1 MISIDTLKQ
10 YVDYISNKEQSGNN
24 YSPKQFNMLVSRAV
38 DDIERWLIG
47 LVAQYSPSEPLPAV
61 AYDLTQKV
69 KDDLRF
75 LKNTVVLSID
85 SNGFMTIPEDYIY
98 LASIAYRRVE
108 NNCETGTPDVDFI
121 PVEVV
126 SDDNWSGRLSNA
138 IKKPTH
144 EFPACNFH
152 DKTRVLFSPKDLS
165 SVSFSYLK
173 KMAAPVWA
181 YILDDNDNAIY
192 DASGSTD
199 IDLPE
204 ILLNDV
210 SRIIVGYMGINI
222 REDQLIQ
229 YSELLK
235 SKGV

>member
-75 LKNTVVLSID
+75 LKNTVVISVD

-98 LASIAYRRVE
+98 LASIGFRHVE
-108 NNCETGTPDVDFI
+108 NNCETGTPDVNNI
-121 PVEVV
+121 SVEVV
-126 SDDNWSGRLSNA
+126 SDDNWNGRLGNA

-144 EFPACNFH
+144 EFPACNFY
-152 DKTRVLFSPKDLS
+152 DKTKVLFSPKDLG
-165 SVSFSYLK
+165 SVTFSYLK
-173 KMAAPVWA
+173 KMTTPVWA
-181 YILDDNDNAIY
+181 YTLDDNDNAIY
-192 DASGSTD
+192 DSGNSTD

-229 YSELLK
+229 YSELVK
-235 SKGV
+235 SKGI